1 MYFVKLIQ
9 KDQSSKEQTL
19 SVFERGTHVDQDV
32 EMQELYEVYR
42 CGGEIKNYIATAFKK
57 I

>member
-1 MYFVKLIQ
+1 MYFVQLIQ
-9 KDQSSKEQTL
+9 KDQTSKEQTL

-42 CGGEIKNYIATAFKK
+42 CGGWNKK
-57 I
+57 LHSDGF